1 MARIITI
8 SSSLARVGKTH
19 LALNL
24 ALEMVRRGR
33 QAAVFNQTS
42 PRSSIDDLLALPQTA
57 ILQRR
62 STDRAATLVRRGYQG
77 IDLLSSGIPLSQW
90 DSSPYQAVRNI
101 IAEMDCADGYDDFFV
116 DTSGMDPRTLLACCR
131 AASLLILVITP
142 ESRSRPETF
151 ALLRILQLNG
161 FEGELRLL
169 LDQVDQRVDAD
180 ELYPEFSRKLKKYL
194 GLDVPLLGVLPDD
207 VHVRRAERSRQ
218 AFSSLFPDAGVS
230 RRIVAIADAID
241 AAWPPPAADQEDLT
255 AYWNAFRELLA
266 LPVSLPGGV
275 FLEAPDYTDD
285 IAILP
290 PQQTRESG
298 KEVMLLQLDSSF
310 HELSDMLDSLPG
322 LLHAT
327 ADDVSSLQ
335 RLLEEADDSG
345 MQDDV
350 YETHDS
356 SDLLRLT
363 VSVIREIELLAMPVQ
378 MLQLQVNEN
387 RVRGADPD
395 WLQTGCYLKYIFR
408 FPDQENVLP
417 RIRSV
422 LAGVPG
428 FRQDAGDAGEE
439 GETVWEM
446 VVADRSGCMNIIH
459 TPGEGIRVQVWLPL
473 RLQPAAHQGSRQQVA
488 APASSKRIH

>member
-1 MARIITI
+1 MTRIITI

-42 PRSSIDDLLALPQTA
+42 SRSSIDDLLALPQTA

-62 STDRAATLVRRGYQG
+62 STDRGDSLVRRGYQG
-77 IDLLSSGIPLSQW
+77 IDILSSGIPLPRWNSAPQ
-90 DSSPYQAVRNI
+90 QAVKKI
-101 IAEMDCADGYDDFFV
+101 IADIDCAEGYDDFLV
-116 DTSGMDPRTLLACCR
+116 DTSGMEPHTLLACYR
-131 AASLLILVITP
+131 ASPLVILVMTP
-142 ESRSRPETF
+142 DSRSRSETF
-151 ALLRILQLNG
+151 ALLRILHLNG

-169 LDQVDQRVDAD
+169 INQVEQPADAD
-180 ELYPEFSRKLKKYL
+180 ELHSGLNRQLKEHL
-194 GLDVPLLGVLPDD
+194 GLDVPLLGVLLND

-218 AFSSLFPDAGVS
+218 AFSSLFPDARVS
-230 RRIVAIADAID
+230 SQIVVIADAID
-241 AAWPPPAADQEDLT
+241 TARPLPAADQEGLT
-255 AYWNAFRELLA
+255 AYWNAFREILA
-266 LPVSLPGGV
+266 VPVSLPGGV
-275 FLEAPDYTDD
+275 FLEAPDYTDEV
-285 IAILP
+285 AELP

-310 HELSDMLDSLPG
+310 HEFSDTLDSLPG

-327 ADDVSSLQ
+327 ADDVSNLH
-335 RLLEEADDSG
+335 RLLEAADDSG
-345 MQDDV
+345 MPDDV

-356 SDLLRLT
+356 GALLRLA
-363 VSVIREIELLAMPVQ
+363 VALIREIEQLVMPVQ

-408 FPDQENVLP
+408 FPEQEDVLL

-428 FRQDAGDAGEE
+428 FRQEAGQE

-459 TPGEGIRVQVWLPL
+459 APDEGIRVQVWLPL
-473 RLQPAAHQGSRQQVA
+473 RQRPEAHQGSRQQVA
-488 APASSKRIH
+488 APALTSSKMIH